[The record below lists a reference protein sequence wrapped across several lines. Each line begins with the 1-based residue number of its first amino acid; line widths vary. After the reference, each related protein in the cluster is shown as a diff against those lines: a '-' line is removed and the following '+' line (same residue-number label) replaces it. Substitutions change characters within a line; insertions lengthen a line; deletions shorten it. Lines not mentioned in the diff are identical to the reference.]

1 MYNSCNIGLY
11 VSSLLLMRLTVSSR
25 LLVVKFLENLLMDI
39 IRNFNPYVV
48 EEKTVRLGMMVYTCN
63 PSI

>member
-1 MYNSCNIGLY
+1 
-11 VSSLLLMRLTVSSR
+11 MRLTVSSR

-39 IRNFNPYVV
+39 IRTFNPYVV
-48 EEKTVRLGMMVYTCN
+48 EEKTVRLGMMVYACN